1 MFKVIMLATVL
12 TISGCVMVNPVSV
25 LDSIKVLLDDDGN
38 IITIIKDTSDG
49 K

>member
-12 TISGCVMVNPVSV
+12 TVSGCVMVNPVSI
-25 LDSIKVLLDDDGN
+25 LDSIKVLLDEDGK
-38 IITIIKDTSDG
+38 IITVINETSG

>member
-12 TISGCVMVNPVSV
+12 TVSGCVMVNPVSI
-25 LDSIKVLLDDDGN
+25 LDSIKVLLDDDGK
-38 IITIIKDTSDG
+38 IITVINETSG

>member
-12 TISGCVMVNPVSV
+12 TVSGCVMVNPVSV
-25 LDSIKVLLDDDGN
+25 LDSIKVLLDEDGK
-38 IITIIKDTSDG
+38 IITVINETSG